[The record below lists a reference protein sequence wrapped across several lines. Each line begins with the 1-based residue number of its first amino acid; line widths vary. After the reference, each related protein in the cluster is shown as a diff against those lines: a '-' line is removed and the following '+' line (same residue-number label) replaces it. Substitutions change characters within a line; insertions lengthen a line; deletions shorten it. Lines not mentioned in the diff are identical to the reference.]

1 MNGETSKYMS
11 SQSLWMYIW
20 SCDLIW
26 EYGLCGHNENDSD
39 ELILDW
45 GVPTREDKCPYE
57 RSEEKKTE
65 QRGESHVKD
74 AEIRVIDT
82 ATSQGTPGATEA
94 GRGKE
99 GCLFKAS
106 RRANLANLDF
116 WISGLQNCEAIHF
129 CCFKP
134 LSVIC
139 YGSHGR
145 LTQWQDTVSN
155 AV

>member
-1 MNGETSKYMS
+1 M
-11 SQSLWMYIW
+11 
-20 SCDLIW
+20 
-26 EYGLCGHNENDSD
+26 
-39 ELILDW
+39 
-45 GVPTREDKCPYE
+45 
-57 RSEEKKTE
+57 
-65 QRGESHVKD
+65 KD

-99 GCLFKAS
+99 GCLSKAL

-134 LSVIC
+134 LSCHLLWKPRETNTMTRYCFKCSLNHKFIC
-139 YGSHGR
+139 LEKKLS
-145 LTQWQDTVSN
+145 LWQGKILVPHQIEWFPSGQSK
-155 AV
+155 